1 MKKKKKKKR
10 RKAPEPREEL
20 PNPPQ
25 CPGQS

>member
-10 RKAPEPREEL
+10 RKAPEPGEEL